1 LIVGVDAARAR
12 LRELSDFA
20 APWAVWVAATLRLAD
35 HIEAGVSRLDEL
47 ADSTRTNRDS
57 LRRLMRYL
65 VARGLFIEANGAYTN
80 TDLSRLLLDERGWR
94 QWLDL
99 DNAPGIWAESWIR
112 LLESVR
118 TGSPDRDYLWYEDE
132 LRRTGRA
139 ASFDELMAVQA
150 RANAQEIAAIHDW
163 SQAEHVVDIG
173 GGTGVML
180 RTLLAAHPHLRGTLF
195 DLSRV
200 VNAAERAERLDCV
213 AGDFFADPLPH
224 ADTYVL
230 SQILHGCT
238 DDNAA
243 RILTRCVEAGAAQMR
258 ILIVEELIPA
268 DPTADQASF
277 DLFMLTLGGGQQR
290 TLEEFR
296 LLAQSVGLAVWSS
309 QLLTS
314 GYSIVE
320 LGASS

>member
-1 LIVGVDAARAR
+1 VGVDAARAR

-35 HIEAGVSRLDEL
+35 HIEASVSGLDEL
-47 ADSTRTNRDS
+47 ADRTSTNRDS

-112 LLESVR
+112 LLTSVR
-118 TGSPDRDYLWYEDE
+118 TGSPDRDAARYEDE
-132 LRRTGRA
+132 LVRTGRA

-150 RANAQEIAAIHDW
+150 KANAQEIAAMHDW
-163 SQAEHVVDIG
+163 SRAEHVVDIG

-200 VNAAERAERLDCV
+200 VNAAEPAERLDCV
-213 AGDFFADPLPH
+213 AGDFFADPLPRG
-224 ADTYVL
+224 DTYVL
-230 SQILHGCT
+230 SQILHGFA

-258 ILIVEELIPA
+258 ILIVEELISA

-314 GYSIVE
+314 GSSIVE
-320 LGASS
+320 VGASS